1 MAKKMTLEF
10 PGHRWNSPDNV
21 GIPRTTFLLRFVRGI
36 PTPLYIEVQ
45 TENVLFDYRYQFEVI
60 YNDWSPYNKGKL
72 LVVEKLFE
80 TLKITISNQ
89 SCTTQELLSQ
99 WAIP

>member
-1 MAKKMTLEF
+1 MHALGFQHE
-10 PGHRWNSPDNV
+10 HQRPDRDN
-21 GIPRTTFLLRFVRGI
+21 
-36 PTPLYIEVQ
+36 YIEVQ

-80 TLKITISNQ
+80 TLKITIH
-89 SCTTQELLSQ
+89 TY
-99 WAIP
+99 